1 MNKKG
6 QALVEFIIIIPIL
19 IIILIG
25 LSDYI
30 MIFNTKNNL
39 EKNIDEVVKIYNKY
53 HDEEE
58 ILNYLNNTN
67 SSVTYQKTK
76 NGKYTKIELQKEYS
90 FITPGLDK
98 IISSPFIIKT
108 ERVIL
113 DE

>member
-19 IIILIG
+19 IVILIG

-53 HDEEE
+53 QNEEE
-58 ILNYLNNTN
+58 IVNYLNKAN
-67 SSVTYQKTK
+67 SSVTYQKIK
-76 NGKYTKIELQKEYS
+76 NGKYTKIELQKEYK

>member
-19 IIILIG
+19 IVILIG

-30 MIFNTKNNL
+30 MIFNTKSNL
-39 EKNIDEVVKIYNKY
+39 EKNMDEVVKIYNKY
-53 HDEEE
+53 HNEEE
-58 ILNYLNNTN
+58 ITNYLNNTN
-67 SSVTYQKTK
+67 PNVTYQKTK
-76 NGKYTKIELQKEYS
+76 NGKYTKLAIQKEYN

-108 ERVIL
+108 ERVII